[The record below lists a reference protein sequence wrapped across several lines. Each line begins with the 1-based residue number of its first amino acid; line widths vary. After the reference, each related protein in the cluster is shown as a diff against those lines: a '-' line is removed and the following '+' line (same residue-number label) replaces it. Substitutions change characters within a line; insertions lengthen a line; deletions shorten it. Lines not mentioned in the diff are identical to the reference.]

1 MKTCR
6 LSACLFIFWMGA
18 VSTFSAPVILNEYN
32 AVASDTYLGGGDAAA
47 DAAGGQA
54 ADSFWGRIPGNGG
67 DWFELVVIQDHLDM
81 RGWKLDIYEN
91 GILDET
97 LDLTNHPLWSDLRSG
112 TIITV
117 GEDLPTDAS
126 YNPAAGD
133 WWIHVQAADG
143 ADGVYIEASGF
154 PVSSSNWQLRIRNA
168 AGTVVF
174 GPAGEGVS
182 PAAGIGSDEIFRL
195 ETDPSASIA
204 ANSADYDDG
213 SDLSTFGAPNQWG
226 IQNFGT
232 LRTLSA
238 PASALTLLSPNGP
251 QTVRAGSILPITWTS
266 TGTVSEVLI
275 EFSLNGG
282 LTWQPV
288 FPPNQGNTGTYD
300 WLVPLTA
307 STQTMVRVVNAGNRA
322 VFDATDTPFSIV
334 LCAMPADITGDCIV
348 DLADL
353 ALLAASWLEQ

>member
-1 MKTCR
+1 MRGFGFSVLLLGVLT
-6 LSACLFIFWMGA
+6 GA
-18 VSTFSAPVILNEYN
+18 VDVFSAPVILNEYN
-32 AVASDTYLGGGDAAA
+32 AVGPNVYLGGGDAAA
-47 DAAGGQA
+47 DASGGRA

-67 DWFELVVIQDHLDM
+67 DWFELVVIEDHLDM

-91 GILDET
+91 GVLDES

-117 GEDLPTDAS
+117 AEDLPTDAS

-133 WWIHVQAADG
+133 WWIHVQAAVG
-143 ADGVYIEASGF
+143 ADGVYIEASNF

-182 PAAGIGSDEIFRL
+182 PAGGIGSDEVFRL
-195 ETDPSASIA
+195 EDDPSAFIG
-204 ANSADYDDG
+204 ANSPAYDGG

-226 IQNFGT
+226 CQNFGT
-232 LRTLSA
+232 LRPLVA
-238 PASALTLLSPNGP
+238 PSSTLTLLSPNTF
-251 QTVRAGSILPITWTS
+251 QTVRAGSILPVTWSS
-266 TGTVSEVLI
+266 TGTVFEVLV

-288 FPPNQGNTGTYD
+288 FPPNRGNSGTYN
-300 WLVPLTA
+300 WLVPLA
-307 STQTMVRVVNAGNRA
+307 VSNQAMVRVINAGNRA

-334 LCAMPADITGDCIV
+334 DCALLADITGDCIV

-353 ALLAASWLEQ
+353 ALLAASWLE